1 MAKKR
6 EWLYDTPSVNW
17 SINAW
22 VTLGTDQTPTREMV
36 DDNVF
41 VPLVATT
48 QTCYCRTTSSVKD
61 LLSIAEIEIVPS
73 CCNGMKGLVMKR
85 SVKDSGLVQ
94 FAIDLRP
101 ARDDLVIT
109 DVGFSK

>member
-6 EWLYDTPSVNW
+6 EWQYDTPSVNW

-22 VTLGTDQTPTREMV
+22 VTLGTDQTPTRKGIDEV
-36 DDNVF
+36 VF

-61 LLSIAEIEIVPS
+61 LLSIAEIEIVS
-73 CCNGMKGLVMKR
+73 LCCNSMKRLVVKR